1 MDKPKIP
8 GGYYIKARQ
17 IQESEIAHAPP
28 HVREIWDWLIKEA
41 NHKGAKKYGMAI
53 KRGQCIRSYRE
64 IQDGLHWMVGWR
76 KETYSKSDC
85 ETSMKFLRSRS
96 MITTQK
102 TTRGLLVTIVNYD
115 HYQLPKNYETY
126 TESETE
132 NHNLPQT
139 ADTFINKN
147 DKNDKKKEK
156 KERKEREYPDWLIL
170 KSWNEYKQHRKEIK
184 SPLSEL
190 AETKAINKLKTFID
204 LGFDQV
210 EVIDQSIENGWKGL
224 FEVKNS
230 KHKIADIKPTT
241 YAQKQDAERRGRAAW
256 LLKEMEDEKNSEGT
270 DKAVSLLPG
279 NEI

>member
-1 MDKPKIP
+1 MD
-8 GGYYIKARQ
+8 GGYVKLYRKSI
-17 IQESEIAHAPP
+17 ESRVFTNADLWK
-28 HVREIWDWLIKEA
+28 VWCWCLMRA
-41 NHKGAKKYGMAI
+41 NHKPTWVTVKTGRGESEVFLQPGQFIFGRKTAAKKLRMKQSSIRNRIEKLKNIGNLENQPNTNYTII
-53 KRGQCIRSYRE
+53 KILNWDTYNQSEKKEDSKEDNQRTTKGQ
-64 IQDGLHWMVGWR
+64 
-76 KETYSKSDC
+76 
-85 ETSMKFLRSRS
+85 
-96 MITTQK
+96 
-102 TTRGLLVTIVNYD
+102 
-115 HYQLPKNYETY
+115 PK
-126 TESETE
+126 
-132 NHNLPQT
+132 
-139 ADTFINKN
+139 DTDKN

-170 KSWNEYKQHRKEIK
+170 KSWDEYKQHRKEIK

-190 AETKAINKLKTFID
+190 AEKKAINKLKTFID

-270 DKAVSLLPG
+270 DKTIPLLSSDPLHK
-279 NEI
+279 